1 MIDNITNAAAAIRSV
16 ESSGDYQRQQRV
28 RVNGQ
33 VDNKV
38 GAYGLLESRFR
49 TLATDLGY
57 ANANWRDRK
66 MQDMIAK
73 EKLTRDY
80 KALGSWDLAVVAFR
94 YGQPVAQQF
103 KQKGYSAPKD
113 VELAGYPEISNY
125 MRTIEANGSARNL
138 PVSGRL
144 PDGPGPLAKKG
155 PNPTRRRSEDIIRN
169 QLVQQRDADRARAKT
184 QTVADEEV
192 SPQVGDLPDPAV
204 EVPE

>member
-57 ANANWRDRK
+57 AKASWQDRK

-80 KALGSWDLAVVAFR
+80 KALGSWDLAVIAFR

-103 KQKGYSAPKD
+103 KQKGYVKPKD
-113 VELAGYPEISNY
+113 MELAGYPDISNY
-125 MRTIEANGSARNL
+125 MRAVESNSSASGM

-155 PNPTRRRSEDIIRN
+155 PNPTRRRAEDIVRN
-169 QLVQQRDADRARAKT
+169 QLVTQRNADRARAKV
-184 QTVADEEV
+184 QPEAEDSAIAENPEEV
-192 SPQVGDLPDPAV
+192 PA
-204 EVPE
+204 